1 MLVEYFDVA
10 VLFRSINPVNR
21 EQYITIWADMV
32 TLAVVHKVEKCEVC
46 RLDKQVRRQNVHT
59 VQIRKLG
66 PQL

>member
-10 VLFRSINPVNR
+10 VLFRSINPVNL
-21 EQYITIWADMV
+21 EQYIIIWADMV
-32 TLAVVHKVEKCEVC
+32 TLAVVHKVEKC

>member
-32 TLAVVHKVEKCEVC
+32 TLAVVHKVEKNEVC
-46 RLDKQVRRQNVHT
+46 RQVRRQNVHT